1 MGSHGNVLIKSN
13 YTLLFHGISP
23 KPSTLQFK
31 LKPQWEVSVF
41 KSLLIDYNNVSISK
55 RYLDFLEEFFCQK
68 MTVFYNS

>member
-1 MGSHGNVLIKSN
+1 MESHGNALIKSN

-23 KPSTLQFK
+23 KLFILQFK

-41 KSLLIDYNNVSISK
+41 KSLLIDYNNVTISK
-55 RYLDFLEEFFCQK
+55 SYFDFLKEFFCQK